1 MSREVKLLR
10 FGRALWATIA
20 LGLPCAAYAVYSF
33 TTETSAQ
40 VAPPK
45 QGSRTGFFRPT
56 PSHWASLSVEPVR
69 LMRFR
74 SGFSTEG
81 KITIDEDRA
90 TRVYSQYAGRVV
102 KLGVGTG
109 DRVQKGDALFV
120 IEATDSIEA
129 QKDFVSALGDLN
141 KTKSQVNLTTIAERR
156 LSNLYKDKAMSL
168 KEWEESQANLTAA
181 KNDMRT
187 AEIGLQAIRNRLR
200 LLGKTDAEVQA
211 FENTGVISPDAPVY
225 SPIAGTVLQRRIGP
239 GQFLDAGASS
249 AEPAMLIGET
259 SKVWLVVYVREG
271 DADGVRMN
279 QPVSFTVLTL
289 PGQVFEAR
297 VSYIASS
304 LEPTSRRL
312 LVRATVDNP
321 DGRLKPE
328 MFANARITIGETQ
341 ASPAVP
347 RDAVIYEGDQ
357 ARLWVTHDDGAIELR
372 RVKIGLTDGGFA
384 QVVSGLGA
392 NEKVIARG
400 SLFIDRAATLG
411 S

>member
-1 MSREVKLLR
+1 
-10 FGRALWATIA
+10 
-20 LGLPCAAYAVYSF
+20 
-33 TTETSAQ
+33 
-40 VAPPK
+40 
-45 QGSRTGFFRPT
+45 
-56 PSHWASLSVEPVR
+56 
-69 LMRFR
+69 
-74 SGFSTEG
+74 
-81 KITIDEDRA
+81 
-90 TRVYSQYAGRVV
+90 
-102 KLGVGTG
+102 
-109 DRVQKGDALFV
+109 
-120 IEATDSIEA
+120 
-129 QKDFVSALGDLN
+129 
-141 KTKSQVNLTTIAERR
+141 
-156 LSNLYKDKAMSL
+156 
-168 KEWEESQANLTAA
+168 
-181 KNDMRT
+181 
-187 AEIGLQAIRNRLR
+187 
-200 LLGKTDAEVQA
+200 
-211 FENTGVISPDAPVY
+211 
-225 SPIAGTVLQRRIGP
+225 
-239 GQFLDAGASS
+239 
-249 AEPAMLIGET
+249 MLIGET